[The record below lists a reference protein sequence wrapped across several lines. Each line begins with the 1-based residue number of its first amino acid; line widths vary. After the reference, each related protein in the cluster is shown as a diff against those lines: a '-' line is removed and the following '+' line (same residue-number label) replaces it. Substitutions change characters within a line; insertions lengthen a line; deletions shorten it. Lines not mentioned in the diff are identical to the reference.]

1 MIHGNTEGQ
10 QQIWLQNCPSSSCSC
25 PNNFTQSL
33 LNEDSEYQ
41 TTQRGLCVSSHMI
54 QISELFWHLV
64 QVIQDSEFYKTLE
77 FRENINL
84 FHYLQNTS
92 NVVRFL
98 VTSTL
103 MLLCF
108 HLPFHVHSILLLFVP
123 LHCTNSTL
131 GIIFFL
137 TFFLQFLLLN
147 N

>member
-1 MIHGNTEGQ
+1 
-10 QQIWLQNCPSSSCSC
+10 
-25 PNNFTQSL
+25 
-33 LNEDSEYQ
+33 
-41 TTQRGLCVSSHMI
+41 MI

-103 MLLCF
+103 MLNLMF
-108 HLPFHVHSILLLFVP
+108 PFTFPCSQNSSFICSFTLYQQYFGNNLFPDIFSSVLASEQLKQLFNSAHPYPGKSINHPVDSHNTHIRLHILIFYIPQKSETVLL
-123 LHCTNSTL
+123 
-131 GIIFFL
+131 
-137 TFFLQFLLLN
+137 
-147 N
+147 